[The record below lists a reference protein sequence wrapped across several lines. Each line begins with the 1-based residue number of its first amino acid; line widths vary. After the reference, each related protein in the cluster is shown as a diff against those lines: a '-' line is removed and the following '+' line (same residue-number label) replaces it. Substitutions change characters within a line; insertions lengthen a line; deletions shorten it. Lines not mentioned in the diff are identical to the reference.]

1 MLDKIASFKEKLT
14 PNVRKVLANAV
25 WLFTEKVWQLGLGL
39 LVGIWVAR
47 YLGPEQFGILNY
59 AMAMMGITSPIAKL
73 GLDNIVI
80 RDLARDTTHKEE
92 ILGSAFVL
100 KFFSSIGTFCLTVA
114 IIAITDRDNYLIPLL
129 VAILS
134 FGLVLQS
141 IDIIDF
147 WFQSQTQAKFS
158 VWARNFAYILMSA
171 VRIGLILLKAPLVMF
186 ALAMTIEIGIAS
198 LGMMVLYTKQ
208 GNLLK
213 SWQPKLER
221 MKTLLKD
228 SWPLILSGIVILIYM
243 RIDQIML
250 KSMVGD
256 RSVGIYSAAVKISE
270 LWYFVPGA
278 IINSVYPS
286 VVRSKEAGEDFYY
299 GRIQKLFDLMTILA
313 YGIAIVVTFLSPL
326 IVSLLYGQKYLGAAN
341 ILTIHIWTGVFV
353 SLGLAREIWLTNEGL
368 MKFAAVTTGIGAI
381 INIGLNLLLIPKYE
395 GTGAALATV
404 VAQIFSAYLVGFFYA
419 PTRRIFFSQTKSL
432 FLVNNFKQL
441 WQLISRN

>member
-1 MLDKIASFKEKLT
+1 MLDKITALREKLT
-14 PNVRKVLANAV
+14 PNVRKVLANAA
-25 WLFTEKVWQLGLGL
+25 WLFTEKIWQLGLGL

-80 RDLARDTTHKEE
+80 RDLARDATHKDE
-92 ILGSAFVL
+92 ILGSAFFL
-100 KFFSSIGTFCLTVA
+100 KIFSSLGTFFLTIV
-114 IIAITDRDNYLIPLL
+114 IIAFIDRTSYLIPLL

-141 IDIIDF
+141 IDVIDF

-158 VWARNFAYILMSA
+158 VWARNFAYILMSGA
-171 VRIGLILLKAPLVMF
+171 RVGLILIKAPLVMF

-198 LGMMVLYTKQ
+198 CGMMFLYMKQ
-208 GNLLK
+208 GNSLK
-213 SWQPKLER
+213 SWQPRLKR

-228 SWPLILSGIVILIYM
+228 SWPLVLSGIVILIYM

-250 KSMVGD
+250 KAMVGD
-256 RSVGIYSAAVKISE
+256 RAVGVYSAAVKISE

-286 VVRSKEAGEDFYY
+286 VIRSKEAGEDFYY
-299 GRIQKLFDLMTILA
+299 GRIQKLFDLMTVLA
-313 YGIAIVVTFLSPL
+313 YGVAVVITFFSPL
-326 IVSLLYGQKYLGAAN
+326 IVSLLYGQKYLEAAD

-381 INIGLNLLLIPKYE
+381 INVILNFFLIPKYG
-395 GTGAALATV
+395 GTGAALATIA
-404 VAQIFSAYLVGFFYA
+404 AQMFSAYLVGGFYA
-419 PTRRIFFSQTKSL
+419 PTRRIFFSQTKSI
-432 FLVNNFKQL
+432 FLVNYIRQV
-441 WQLISRN
+441 WRLISRR

>member
-1 MLDKIASFKEKLT
+1 MIDKIASLREKLT
-14 PNVRKVLANAV
+14 PNVRKVLGNAV
-25 WLFTEKVWQLGLGL
+25 WLFTEKIWQLGLGL

-80 RDLARDTTHKEE
+80 RDLARDATHKEE
-92 ILGSAFVL
+92 ILGSAFFL
-100 KFFSSIGTFCLTVA
+100 KFFGSLGTFCLTII
-114 IIAITDRDNYLIPLL
+114 IIAFVDRTNYLIPLL

-141 IDIIDF
+141 IDVIDF

-158 VWARNFAYILMSA
+158 VWARNFAYILMSGA
-171 VRIGLILLKAPLVMF
+171 RVGLILIKAPLIMF
-186 ALAMTIEIGIAS
+186 ALVMTIEIGIAS
-198 LGMMVLYTKQ
+198 CGMVVLYIKQ
-208 GNLLK
+208 GNLLR
-213 SWQPKLER
+213 SWKPKLER

-250 KSMVGD
+250 KAMVGD
-256 RSVGIYSAAVKISE
+256 RSVGVYSAAVKISE

-278 IINSVYPS
+278 VINSVYPS

-299 GRIQKLFDLMTILA
+299 GRIQKLFDLMTTLA
-313 YGIAIVVTFLSPL
+313 YGVAIAVTFLSPW
-326 IVSLLYGQKYLGAAN
+326 IVSLLYGQKYLEAAD
-341 ILTIHIWTGVFV
+341 ILTVHIWTGVFV

-381 INIGLNLLLIPKYE
+381 MNVILNFLLIPKY
-395 GTGAALATV
+395 GGMGASLATV
-404 VAQIFSAYLVGFFYA
+404 AAQMFSAYLVGFFYA
-419 PTRRIFFSQTKSL
+419 PTRRIFFSQTKAL
-432 FLVNNFKQL
+432 FLVNNIKQV
-441 WQLISRN
+441 WQLVSRR